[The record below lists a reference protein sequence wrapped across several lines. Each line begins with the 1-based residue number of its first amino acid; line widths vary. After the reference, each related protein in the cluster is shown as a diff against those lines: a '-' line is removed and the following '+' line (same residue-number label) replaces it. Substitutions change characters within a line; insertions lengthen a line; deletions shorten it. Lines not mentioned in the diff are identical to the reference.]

1 MRSTVTFKL
10 KRTTIAC
17 NLVCN
22 IAAKRVEKGAAFH
35 LGKKTRNSVGAKVEE
50 LRHLLQNKFALA
62 DIKRT
67 TCTDFVTK
75 SSTSLYFLQQLS
87 ITFQDKFDAWVVKRA
102 TSLLNSFCSNIA
114 KQVTCFFCSFY
125 RTFRGGFI
133 SKYSHHC
140 QATSRKLTRLPSSLH
155 YRGWC

>member
-50 LRHLLQNKFALA
+50 LRHLLQNKFALG
-62 DIKRT
+62 R
-67 TCTDFVTK
+67 
-75 SSTSLYFLQQLS
+75 
-87 ITFQDKFDAWVVKRA
+87 
-102 TSLLNSFCSNIA
+102 
-114 KQVTCFFCSFY
+114 
-125 RTFRGGFI
+125 
-133 SKYSHHC
+133 
-140 QATSRKLTRLPSSLH
+140 
-155 YRGWC
+155 